1 MGLEFAICREKHAIA
16 EFQATV
22 RFTQPLDPSGFG
34 DVFTASAELSQKLK
48 LPGRVPSASFAFEF
62 GQVGGARISPPPV
75 NPLEVGF
82 QRFSPDGQVEERISA
97 DSLGVSYMTREYLG
111 WARTREILSETFGQM
126 TAPYAKQSLLIGTV
140 QVQYAN
146 DFSSNDSGFVPA
158 QALFRKDARW
168 VPPIF
173 AVLDDLWHSHVGMF
187 LPDEGFKNLVNVNV
201 DVVYSATPDRP
212 EQFTSVKMLIIA
224 ARQFNTA
231 GARPLA
237 LTASEMPATLLAHLD
252 AAHDL
257 EKSVLFETLSDE
269 YLKAVNAR

>member
-16 EFQATV
+16 EFQAIV
-22 RFTQPLDPSGFG
+22 RFTEPLDPASFG
-34 DVFTASAELSQKLK
+34 DVFGAAIGLSQKFN
-48 LPGRVPSASFAFEF
+48 LPARVPMTSFAFEF
-62 GQVGGARISPPPV
+62 GQVGGPRISPPPV

-97 DSLGVSYMTREYLG
+97 DPQSVSYMTRDYLG
-111 WARTREILSETFGQM
+111 WEKTREILLDIFTQI
-126 TAPYAKQSLLIGTV
+126 TAPYAKRSLLIGTV

-146 DFSSNDSGFVPA
+146 DFSSQNTGFVPV
-158 QALFRKDARW
+158 QALFRKDTRW

-173 AVLDDLWHSHVGMF
+173 AELDDLWHSHVGMF
-187 LPDEGFKNLVNVNV
+187 LPEEGFKNLVNVNV
-201 DVVYSATPDRP
+201 DVVYSATPERP
-212 EQFTSVKMLIIA
+212 EQFTSVKLLIIA
-224 ARQFNTA
+224 ARQFNTI

-237 LTASEMPATLLAHLD
+237 VIASEMPATLLANLD

-269 YLKAVNAR
+269 YLKAVNAK